1 MNNFI
6 IGQIIILIII
16 QVLEKNPKL
25 LNKNYLKKTL
35 EIQEIISQQ
44 EVFLSQII
52 KEYNG
57 NDEKKIIYD
66 KINLKDDSNWEI
78 YYTIYL

>member
-35 EIQEIISQQ
+35 EIQEIIPQQ

-52 KEYNG
+52 KEYNE
-57 NDEKKIIYD
+57 NDEKK
-66 KINLKDDSNWEI
+66 
-78 YYTIYL
+78 